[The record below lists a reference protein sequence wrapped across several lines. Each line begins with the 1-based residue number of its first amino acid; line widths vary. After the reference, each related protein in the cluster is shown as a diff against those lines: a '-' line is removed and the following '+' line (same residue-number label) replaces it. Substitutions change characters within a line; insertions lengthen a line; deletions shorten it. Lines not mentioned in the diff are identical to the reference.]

1 MSMAKR
7 IIAYYRDSA
16 AGAQSTTSGFT
27 GSRKKSMTL
36 CNVPSLSMQT
46 PKPTPSDT
54 LHSTRPHL
62 PQQAI
67 PPKNPCQIPNILKY
81 MSLWRPFLFKLPQPH
96 F

>member
-62 PQQAI
+62 LQQR
-67 PPKNPCQIPNILKY
+67 PRLLMGPLPGPSILK
-81 MSLWRPFLFKLPQPH
+81 LPHPRMGT
-96 F
+96 